1 MLMLDIFSSVILFL
15 VYSSLTPDTTEGT
28 LVSAQ
33 LSPAQDNGYL
43 VAGLLLGTLTTVLG
57 GYLVAR
63 IAKKMPFFN
72 ALAVGLMSL
81 IAGIVLGGNGDEVPL
96 WYQIMGYITVIPAA
110 LAGARLA
117 QRKAQSFTDDMV
129 TKKK

>member
-1 MLMLDIFSSVILFL
+1 
-15 VYSSLTPDTTEGT
+15 
-28 LVSAQ
+28 
-33 LSPAQDNGYL
+33 
-43 VAGLLLGTLTTVLG
+43 
-57 GYLVAR
+57 
-63 IAKKMPFFN
+63 MPFFN

-117 QRKAQSFTDDMV
+117 QKKAQSFTDDMV